1 MEFLYEIMC
10 VNSDGEEWID
20 SYWSDEE
27 QAKDEFYNVVSIAED
42 NFPDEYVEEEG
53 EEEAFYKILKIQ
65 LFKRFLNKSGN
76 ASPYW
81 RQGEECIFTA
91 LVNKSDTAYNIHEG
105 L

>member
-1 MEFLYEIMC
+1 MEFLYEIVC

-20 SYWSDEE
+20 SYWLDEG

-42 NFPDEYVEEEG
+42 GLMDEYAEEEE
-53 EEEAFYKILKIQ
+53 EEEASYKILKIQ
-65 LFKRFLNKSGN
+65 LFKRFLNKSGR
-76 ASPYW
+76 AVPYW

-91 LVNKSDTAYNIHEG
+91 LINKSNTAYNIHEG